1 MSRRAAREY
10 LHQSVQAVTELVRER
25 LICGM
30 LEGTEKPY
38 DRLYWREDGSW
49 SIHTFSL
56 IALDDARE
64 MKQWDRSERKL
75 WNFAVNNVLSE
86 FGKSRQLITVF
97 PFRGGEWVMLVQE
110 IDQEQIREIA
120 ENIIA
125 CVKTFTKLR
134 RSIGVSKR
142 RESTRFTRAI
152 AVPSMH

>member
-1 MSRRAAREY
+1 MTACIGLRGW
-10 LHQSVQAVTELVRER
+10 ELEH
-25 LICGM
+25 
-30 LEGTEKPY
+30 PY
-38 DRLYWREDGSW
+38 FLP
-49 SIHTFSL
+49 L

-97 PFRGGEWVMLVQE
+97 PFRAGEWVMLVQE

-125 CVKTFTKLR
+125 CVKTFTKLS
-134 RSIGVSKR
+134 RSIGVSKPCKGIDSLH
-142 RESTRFTRAI
+142 ESYRSAQHALMARFTGKRKRVSRYRRAF
-152 AVPSMH
+152 SS